1 MPRTS
6 IQRPALTLLSL
17 SLSLAAC
24 GGGGGGGDS
33 GPATAAGT
41 VLFLPAAEAPL
52 VELEPNDGFDAPT
65 PAPALEAGR
74 TLTLVGAVGDADAR
88 DGWALLARSRS
99 RVEIALRTRASG
111 LELVVLDAVEQRPV
125 ASSRVA
131 AAGTRCTIEVE
142 GAFDIVVRGEGGGGD
157 YALEVRALPRAAGA
171 PGRVVAALAGF
182 EPTEEAAAAI
192 AGYLEP
198 TLEARQGEFLV
209 LPRPASEPAVD
220 ALLAARGLRV
230 VAAIPGETRL
240 VAFDLPAV
248 LGPAAALRATVARMR
263 ATSELAEV
271 ELAEPNRIRRPLG
284 GPTTPNDEFY
294 PLQWHYPLI
303 HLPEA
308 WGIEQGDADVIV
320 AIIDTGETAH
330 PDLVA
335 RQIPGYDLITDPAI
349 AADGDGPDADPTD
362 VGDGDALQ
370 PSSWHGTHVAGTVGA
385 STDNTTGVAGVTWAG
400 RIQHLRVLGQGGG
413 TDFDIANAI
422 RYAARLTNST
432 GTLPAERADI
442 LNLSLGGPGSNSTV
456 QSAVNAARAAGCTIF
471 AAAGNNNS
479 GVAFFPA
486 AYNGVVSISA
496 VDINSNKAP
505 YSNFHASVDFCMPGG
520 DVSQDLN
527 GDGYADGVLS
537 TLLNAAGDQFLF
549 GFYNGTSMACPHAAG
564 VAALVL
570 SADPG
575 LDLTPNE
582 LEAILLQSAVDL
594 GAAGDDP
601 IFGNG
606 LIDASVAVEIAA
618 NGGAANPI
626 LAVSPGSLTFGAT
639 QDAATVQIDNLGG
652 GLLDVGTITDTTV
665 SPEDWLTVVPGPGNA
680 ETDVASLSVTVDRTG
695 LAEGVYQG
703 NIEVQSNGGTRDVPV
718 TMVVSI
724 AAPPVDVDLFVLAV
738 ELDSGKLGTL
748 AQDVVNPTAD
758 LGYLLGDL
766 PAGTYLI
773 ACGSDD
779 DDDGFICGEGDT
791 YCGLYP
797 VTNEPEPVVLA
808 EGQDVSGLDFPV
820 TASPGTESA
829 SAGGFRRLR

>member
-1 MPRTS
+1 MSRIPNPS
-6 IQRPALTLLSL
+6 LALPLLAATLPI
-17 SLSLAAC
+17 AAC
-24 GGGGGGGDS
+24 GGGGGGGGGS
-33 GPATAAGT
+33 GPATAGGT
-41 VLFLPAAEAPL
+41 VLFLAAPEAPL
-52 VELEPNDGFDAPT
+52 VEQEPNDGFDAPT
-65 PAPALEAGR
+65 PAPALEPGR
-74 TLTLVGAVGDADAR
+74 TLTLVGAVGGADAR
-88 DGWALLARSRS
+88 DGWALLARARS
-99 RVEIALRTRASG
+99 RVEVALSTRASG
-111 LELVVLDAVEQRPV
+111 IELAVLDAVEQRVV
-125 ASSRVA
+125 ASS
-131 AAGTRCTIEVE
+131 AAGGARCTVEAE
-142 GAFDIVVRGEGGGGD
+142 GAFDVVVRATGAGGD
-157 YALEVRALPRAAGA
+157 YALEVRALPREAAA
-171 PGRVVAALAGF
+171 PGRIVAPLAGSGA
-182 EPTEEAAAAI
+182 TGDAAAAL

-198 TLEARQGEFLV
+198 TLETRRGEFLV
-209 LPRPASEPAVD
+209 LPRPQAGPALD
-220 ALLAARGLRV
+220 AVLAARGLRV
-230 VAAIPGETRL
+230 VSAIPGETRL

-248 LGPAAALRATVARMR
+248 LGEAAALRATIARMR

-271 ELAEPNRIRRPLG
+271 ELAEPNRIRRALG

-320 AIIDTGETAH
+320 AVIDTGETAH

-335 RQIPGYDLITDPAI
+335 RQIPGFDLITDPAI
-349 AADGDGPDADPTD
+349 AGDGNGPDADPTD

-385 STDNTTGVAGVTWAG
+385 STDNSTGVAGVTWAG
-400 RIQHLRVLGQGGG
+400 RIQHLRVLGLGGG

-422 RYAARLTNST
+422 RYGARLTNST
-432 GTLPAERADI
+432 GQLPAERADV

-456 QSAVNAARAAGCTIF
+456 QSAVTAARAAGCTIF

-505 YSNFHASVDFCMPGG
+505 YSNFHATVDFCMPGG
-520 DVSQDLN
+520 NVAQDLN
-527 GDGYADGVLS
+527 GDGFPDGVLS
-537 TLLNAAGDQFLF
+537 TLLDEAGNQFLF

-606 LIDASVAVEIAA
+606 LIDASVAVQIAA

-626 LAVSPGSLTFGAT
+626 LAVSPGALTFGAT
-639 QDAATVQIDNLGG
+639 QTQATLEIDNAGG

-665 SPEDWLTVVPGPGNA
+665 SPEDWLTVVAGPGNG
-680 ETDVASLSVTVDRTG
+680 ETDVASLTVTVDRTG
-695 LAEGVYQG
+695 LADGVYQG
-703 NIEVQSNGGTRDVPV
+703 NVAIQSNGGSRDVPV
-718 TMVVSI
+718 TMVV
-724 AAPPVDVDLFVLAV
+724 AGATPPVDVDLFVLAV
-738 ELDSGKLGTL
+738 ELDTGKLGTL
-748 AQDVVNPTAD
+748 AQDLVNPTTGLD
-758 LGYLLGDL
+758 YLLADL
-766 PAGTYLI
+766 PAGSYLI

-779 DDDGFICGEGDT
+779 DGDGFICGEGDV

-797 VTNEPEPVVLA
+797 VINEPEPVDLS
-808 EGQDVSGLDFPV
+808 EGEDLSGLDFPV
-820 TASPGTESA
+820 TASPGTEGA
-829 SAGGFRRLR
+829 SSGGFRRLR